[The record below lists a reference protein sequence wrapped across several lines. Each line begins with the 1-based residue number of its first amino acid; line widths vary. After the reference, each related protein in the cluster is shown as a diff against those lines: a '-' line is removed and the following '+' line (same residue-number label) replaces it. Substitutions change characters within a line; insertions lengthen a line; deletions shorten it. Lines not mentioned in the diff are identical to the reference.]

1 MVETLA
7 LLLRSK
13 GSAIHA
19 VSPDATV
26 YEAVSLMAAQ
36 RIGAVLVI
44 EDGSLLGIM
53 SAKDYGTRIILQ
65 GRNSKEVLARD
76 VMTTP
81 VLTVGPDVK
90 IMDAMQIMT
99 TKKIRHLPI
108 LESGELIG
116 VVTLGDLS
124 RAVLADQEHKIDH
137 LMRYVGHK

>member
-81 VLTVGPDVK
+81 VLTVGPDENHGRHADYDHEEDSSSSHTRK
-90 IMDAMQIMT
+90 RRTYWRGDARRLVARRT
-99 TKKIRHLPI
+99 RRP
-108 LESGELIG
+108 G
-116 VVTLGDLS
+116 
-124 RAVLADQEHKIDH
+124 A
-137 LMRYVGHK
+137 